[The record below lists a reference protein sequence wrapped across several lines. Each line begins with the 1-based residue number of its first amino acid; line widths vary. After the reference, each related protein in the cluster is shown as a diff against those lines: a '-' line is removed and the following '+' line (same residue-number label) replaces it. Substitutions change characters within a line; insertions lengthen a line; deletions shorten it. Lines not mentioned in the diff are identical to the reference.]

1 MLFSGTLR
9 LNLDPFDSHTDEELW
24 KILELSHLKN
34 FVSGLEQGL
43 LHPVSEGGENLRYSL
58 GIISCFSVVTI
69 RRKKTYIVFILLGS
83 YHCLHLSEC
92 PVVIA
97 AVDTSKIRNHDPYS
111 SYSSEKVHF
120 HIRHLAGYGHPWH
133 LNFHLLFSYVLA
145 GFHH

>member
-58 GIISCFSVVTI
+58 GIFSCFSVVTI
-69 RRKKTYIVFILLGS
+69 RKKNV
-83 YHCLHLSEC
+83 HCFHSTRFVSLSAF
-92 PVVIA
+92 V
-97 AVDTSKIRNHDPYS
+97 
-111 SYSSEKVHF
+111 
-120 HIRHLAGYGHPWH
+120 
-133 LNFHLLFSYVLA
+133 
-145 GFHH
+145 

>member
-1 MLFSGTLR
+1 VLFSGTLR

-69 RRKKTYIVFILLGS
+69 RKKKRT
-83 YHCLHLSEC
+83 
-92 PVVIA
+92 
-97 AVDTSKIRNHDPYS
+97 
-111 SYSSEKVHF
+111 
-120 HIRHLAGYGHPWH
+120 
-133 LNFHLLFSYVLA
+133 LFS
-145 GFHH
+145 FC